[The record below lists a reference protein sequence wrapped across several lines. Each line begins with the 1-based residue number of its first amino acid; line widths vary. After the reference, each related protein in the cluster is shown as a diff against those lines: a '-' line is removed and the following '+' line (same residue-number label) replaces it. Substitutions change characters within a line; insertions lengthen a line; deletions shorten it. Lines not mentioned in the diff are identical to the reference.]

1 MLLAFLSGTRDADR
15 QCRLGRRCVRARAP
29 LRSRPCTR
37 EIRSEVARFL
47 SFQKP
52 VGIAALV
59 LVGVGLIVL
68 LASIFVPSR
77 DDCSGVPS
85 SSAMMLALGIM

>member
-1 MLLAFLSGTRDADR
+1 
-15 QCRLGRRCVRARAP
+15 
-29 LRSRPCTR
+29 
-37 EIRSEVARFL
+37 VARFL

-77 DDCSGVPS
+77 DD
-85 SSAMMLALGIM
+85 